1 MESRTGRPGSIEK
14 YRLKVNLQLFAE
26 DKDSKTEKATPKK
39 RQDARKRGQVF
50 QSREIISALLL
61 LFVFLC
67 LKLVGNNIYKEIAVY
82 TEKIML
88 DQTSM
93 IDSMFTIDGVSLLF
107 TNILLVTVKM
117 AGPIVLVAL
126 ITGLVGSYAQVGFLF
141 TLNAISMKLSRIN
154 PIEGFKRLFSFRSVI
169 ELIKALIKIIIIIY
183 MVYESFKN
191 EFYNIMKLMYLN
203 IENSAGYIVN
213 ICISTALKICL
224 MLIVFGIIDYLYQW
238 WEYERGLRMTK
249 QELKEEYKQV
259 EGNPE
264 TKSRIKQKQ
273 RQISLRRMMH
283 EVPTADV
290 VITNPTHYAVAL
302 KYDAKINDAPVV
314 IAKGQ
319 DYIALK
325 IKEIAKNSGVEIVE
339 NKELARTL
347 FNTVDIGQAIPPE
360 LYQAV
365 AEILAFIYNLKGIVN
380 T

>member
-1 MESRTGRPGSIEK
+1 
-14 YRLKVNLQLFAE
+14 LFAE

>member
-1 MESRTGRPGSIEK
+1 
-14 YRLKVNLQLFAE
+14 
-26 DKDSKTEKATPKK
+26 
-39 RQDARKRGQVF
+39 
-50 QSREIISALLL
+50 
-61 LFVFLC
+61 
-67 LKLVGNNIYKEIAVY
+67 
-82 TEKIML
+82 
-88 DQTSM
+88 
-93 IDSMFTIDGVSLLF
+93 
-107 TNILLVTVKM
+107 
-117 AGPIVLVAL
+117 
-126 ITGLVGSYAQVGFLF
+126 
-141 TLNAISMKLSRIN
+141 
-154 PIEGFKRLFSFRSVI
+154 
-169 ELIKALIKIIIIIY
+169 
-183 MVYESFKN
+183 
-191 EFYNIMKLMYLN
+191 
-203 IENSAGYIVN
+203 
-213 ICISTALKICL
+213 